1 MPTEGKRRT
10 SLQCWFWI
18 DGKGLVPESFVLWAD
33 SACRLALTGGDGG
46 RRRRSRG
53 MVRLIPLTTLLP
65 ACKFLRERVARRASS
80 EMSWKQRDH
89 QERHQRHQVEYWVVA
104 STLSLIVAGS
114 SLIFARRSVKASR
127 ELIKQQKQPAR
138 YAAQPMLWVD
148 IRGDDGQGEALVLLL
163 GNSGPSIARH
173 VRVTFDPAPPATQ
186 AIKPILAIL
195 EQASPHCR
203 QIARCIG
210 SGAGLM
216 TESTWTPTSRTWCG
230 SRPKSVRQTRAAR
243 VRAQHQRSGG
253 LACRAARESSPGC
266 RGAA

>member
-1 MPTEGKRRT
+1 
-10 SLQCWFWI
+10 
-18 DGKGLVPESFVLWAD
+18 
-33 SACRLALTGGDGG
+33 
-46 RRRRSRG
+46 

-65 ACKFLRERVARRASS
+65 ACKLLRERVARRASS
-80 EMSWKQRDH
+80 EVSCKQRDH
-89 QERHQRHQVEYWVVA
+89 QKRHQRHQVEYWVVA
-104 STLSLIVAGS
+104 STLSLIVAGF
-114 SLIFARRSVKASR
+114 SLIFAMRSVKAR

-138 YAAQPMLWVD
+138 YAAQPVLRLD

-216 TESTWTPTSRTWCG
+216 TESTCTPTSRTWCG